1 MTDRANTM
9 RLEAEMAPPLH
20 LQRLERSLNV
30 QPFLRQINELFQDP
44 TSEDDKSVSSESS
57 EGSDNYLDN
66 VLIRKEEERI
76 NKLRLYNMSSVG
88 EERRWLQDI
97 LLSDSSDS
105 SASGSDTDSPITE
118 EDFQEMLKFHILRK
132 KYQARFYQKPEN
144 IQYQYY
150 SAGLLSNYD
159 RFLEH
164 QKLIVGN
171 KKKKEKKPEKKVMKI
186 KKEKLP
192 RHRSLEDYPEGD
204 YPDDEW
210 DRTIPREEELD
221 EAELEAIMRHQPRP
235 RGRKKHNNKSPEVM
249 AMRRRKIWVMMSKKE
264 LGKVQRAKT
273 NNHKEILIS
282 CKKVAQHCMKYW
294 RQKAMQSQKNMK
306 ETIWRA
312 KRLTR
317 EMQSYW
323 KRYDRVERETRRRLE
338 KEAEEQRKMDVEL
351 IEAKRQQRKLNFL
364 ITQTELYAHFMSRKL
379 GKASPEEQ
387 LRILNQLDEEKNP
400 RLVGIDDYDSEA
412 MKQKAKKN
420 ATEAFDNEKARAKQ
434 FDTATA
440 SQELRLSDTPE
451 NLEHPQPSIFKGNLK
466 GYQLKGMNWLANLY
480 DQGISGILADEM
492 GLGKTVQSIAFLCH
506 VAEKYSVW
514 GPFLIISPAS
524 TLHNWQQEMARF
536 VPMFKVVPYWGNPQ
550 ERKIL
555 RQFWDTKDLHTKEAS
570 FHVVITSYQL
580 VITDYKYFNRIKWQY
595 MILDEA
601 QAIKSTSSM
610 RWKLLLGFSCRN
622 RLLLSG
628 TPIQN
633 SMAELWALLHFIMP
647 TLFDSH
653 DEFNEW
659 FSKDIE
665 SHAENKTGIDEKHL
679 SRLHMI
685 LKPFMLRRIK
695 KDVENELSDKIEVMV
710 YCPLTTRQKL
720 LYSALKKKIRI
731 EDLLHYTVGGGDTA
745 SNDKNFTSNLMNLVM
760 QFRKVCNH
768 PELFER
774 RDAKSPFFMHTEY
787 YEMPALLYTEGLRH
801 LSLPSK
807 DYLLYNKLF
816 IFATEYIH
824 RTLHDGNGSF
834 SQNSFS
840 FSRFI
845 NLSPMEMNKVF
856 IVGIIFRLCL
866 ATIMERRIKMM
877 HYWEDWNADERT
889 EIPMNQMFLLS
900 RKIDSSTNT
909 LQDLIFTRKIIE
921 GEPVYTHTTHVIH
934 SMPETVAHRIL
945 RSSKKVANQL
955 LKRILPSTKAEQ
967 EDSKVTLLPEHPHF
981 PRPPIMR
988 HCQQTTI
995 PPFICDTFPKVQ
1007 ASPRKLY
1014 VSNSSAACAWRRHE
1028 ECGGKFGQRL
1038 LWFGCERAFSI
1049 TASQENSSFR
1059 LTQMTSTFSVE
1070 PHGGISAC
1078 TPINGWSNIIVPDKQ
1093 TLVTDAG
1100 KLSVLDSLLRRLKEQ
1115 GHRVLIYS
1123 QMTKMID
1130 LLEEYMYHRKHTF
1143 MRLDGS
1149 SKISDR
1155 RDMVADFQK
1164 RADIFVFLLSTR
1176 AGGLGINLTAADT
1189 VIFYDSDWNPTVDQ
1203 QAMDRAHRLG
1213 QTKQVT
1219 VYRLICKGT
1228 IEERILQRAR
1238 EKSEIQRMVISGGNF
1253 KPDTLKP
1260 KEVVSLLLDDEE
1272 IEAKY
1277 SQRSEERKQ
1286 HAEDTR
1292 LESNLYH
1299 KERDR
1304 KRKLT
1309 ALPVKSDVK
1318 KPCLSDANGDKIGD
1332 IVQANSNESTLVSG
1346 GVPSYQINNHQQIL
1360 DNADDYSV
1368 PTSPVKSEDET
1379 SNDGLVVDVDG
1390 PVGVSSGDSRQSRA
1404 GQFADP
1410 GKVNRLDHHMSFS
1423 SGSSVRMRPTI
1434 RGTSK
1439 RGRPRGSRRGGPV
1452 GGKGR
1457 GLLLLHPPS
1466 KGLGG
1471 SPQSPVSLSPTSSGT
1486 ANDHALQHGVQGTS
1500 VSTEG
1505 DGPSSVSPL
1514 GSVGTLGHLPGRGG
1528 APTIRRGPG
1537 RPRLRPTGPGHQGYR
1552 TTGHHHGRKVQRP
1565 LPVPLRSQQ
1574 TIASVN
1580 QQKSSA
1586 HRASGSG
1593 PSISSSSM
1601 NTGASFSPTT
1611 AESRPFGFYTQQQQQ
1626 QPQQPRGSS

>member
-1 MTDRANTM
+1 MTDRARTM
-9 RLEAEMAPPLH
+9 RLEAEMAAPLH

-30 QPFLRQINELFQDP
+30 QPFLRQVDELFQDP
-44 TSEDDKSVSSESS
+44 PSEDDKSVSSESS

-76 NKLRLYNMSSVG
+76 NKLRLYNMSSMG

-105 SASGSDTDSPITE
+105 SASGSDTDSPVTE
-118 EDFQEMLKFHILRK
+118 EDFKEMLKFHILRK
-132 KYQARFYQKPEN
+132 KYQGRFYQKPEN

-171 KKKKEKKPEKKVMKI
+171 KKKKEKKPDKKVMKI
-186 KKEKLP
+186 KKEKIP
-192 RHRSLEDYPEGD
+192 RHRPSEDYPEGE
-204 YPDDEW
+204 YPDEEW
-210 DRTIPREEELD
+210 DRTMPREEELD
-221 EAELEAIMRHQPRP
+221 EAELEAIMRHQPRQ

-273 NNHKEILIS
+273 NNHKEMLIS

-400 RLVGIDDYDSEA
+400 RLLGIDDYDSEI
-412 MKQKAKKN
+412 MKQKAKRN
-420 ATEAFDNEKARAKQ
+420 ATEAFDNERARAKQ
-434 FDTATA
+434 FDTAAA

-506 VAEKYSVW
+506 VAERYSVW

-745 SNDKNFTSNLMNLVM
+745 TNDKNFTSNLMNLVM

-774 RDAKSPFFMHTEY
+774 RDARSPLFMHTEL
-787 YEMPALLYTEGLRH
+787 YEMPALLYTEGLLH

-807 DYLLYNKLF
+807 DHFLYNKFF
-816 IFATEYIH
+816 IFATEYVH
-824 RTLHDGNGSF
+824 RALHDGSGRF
-834 SQNSFS
+834 SRNPFS

-845 NLSPMEMNKVF
+845 NLSPMEMNKAF
-856 IVGIIFRLCL
+856 IVGILFRLCL
-866 ATIMERRIKMM
+866 ATVMERRIKMTR
-877 HYWEDWNADERT
+877 YWEDWNADERT
-889 EIPMNQMFLLS
+889 EIPRNQILLLPRKFDCSS
-900 RKIDSSTNT
+900 RTMR
-909 LQDLIFTRKIIE
+909 DLIFTKKIVD
-921 GEPVYTHTTHVIH
+921 GDPVYTHMTHVVH

-945 RSSKKVANQL
+945 RSSKKTIQSM
-955 LKRILPSTKAEQ
+955 KRILPCTKAEQ
-967 EDSKVTLLPEHPHF
+967 EESKVTLLPEHLHL
-981 PRPPIMR
+981 PRPPILR

-995 PPFICDTFPKVQ
+995 PFFICDTYPKVQ

-1014 VSNSSAACAWRRHE
+1014 VSSSSAACAWRRHE

-1038 LWFGCERAFSI
+1038 LWLGCEQALSA
-1049 TASQENSSFR
+1049 TSLQENSSPH
-1059 LTQMTSTFSVE
+1059 LTQSPLTFTVQTQ
-1070 PHGGISAC
+1070 GGLSAC

-1286 HAEDTR
+1286 HAEDAR

-1309 ALPVKSDVK
+1309 ALPVKGDAK
-1318 KPCLSDANGDKIGD
+1318 RPCLSDANGDKIGD
-1332 IVQANSNESTLVSG
+1332 AQSNSNDSNQTG
-1346 GVPSYQINNHQQIL
+1346 GSVQSHFVNNHQQIL
-1360 DNADDYSV
+1360 DTADDYSV
-1368 PTSPVKSEDET
+1368 PTSPAKSEDET

-1390 PVGVSSGDSRQSRA
+1390 PVGGSVVDARQLRV
-1404 GQFADP
+1404 GQFGEP
-1410 GKVNRLDHHMSFS
+1410 CKISRLDHHVPY
-1423 SGSSVRMRPTI
+1423 GGGTTVRMRPTI

-1466 KGLGG
+1466 KSMAG
-1471 SPQSPVSLSPTSSGT
+1471 SDPQSPASLSPNNSSAASEQT
-1486 ANDHALQHGVQGTS
+1486 QQHGQGTS
-1500 VSTEG
+1500 GPAEG
-1505 DGPSSVSPL
+1505 DGPSTVGPL
-1514 GSVGTLGHLPGRGG
+1514 GPVGSLGPLPGRGG
-1528 APTIRRGPG
+1528 PPTIRRGPG
-1537 RPRLRPTGPGHQGYR
+1537 RPRLRPSGPGHQGYR
-1552 TTGHHHGRKVQRP
+1552 TSGHHHSRKVQRP

-1574 TIASVN
+1574 TIATMN
-1580 QQKSSA
+1580 QQKSPA
-1586 HRASGSG
+1586 QRPSGSG

-1601 NTGASFSPTT
+1601 NTTTSYPTS

-1626 QPQQPRGSS
+1626 QPRGSS

>member
-1 MTDRANTM
+1 MTDRARTM
-9 RLEAEMAPPLH
+9 RLEAEMAAPLH

-30 QPFLRQINELFQDP
+30 QPFLRQVDELFQDP
-44 TSEDDKSVSSESS
+44 PSEDDKSVSSESS

-76 NKLRLYNMSSVG
+76 NKLRLYNMSSMG

-105 SASGSDTDSPITE
+105 SASGSDTDSPVTE
-118 EDFQEMLKFHILRK
+118 EDFKEMLKFHILRK
-132 KYQARFYQKPEN
+132 KYQGRFYQKPEN

-171 KKKKEKKPEKKVMKI
+171 KKKKEKKPDKKVMKI
-186 KKEKLP
+186 KKEKIP
-192 RHRSLEDYPEGD
+192 RHRQSEDYPEGE
-204 YPDDEW
+204 YPDEEW
-210 DRTIPREEELD
+210 DRTMPREEELD
-221 EAELEAIMRHQPRP
+221 EAELEAIMRHQPRQ

-273 NNHKEILIS
+273 NNHKEMLIS

-400 RLVGIDDYDSEA
+400 RLVGIDDYDSEI
-412 MKQKAKKN
+412 MKQKAKRN
-420 ATEAFDNEKARAKQ
+420 ATEAFDNERARAKQ
-434 FDTATA
+434 FDTAAA

-506 VAEKYSVW
+506 VAERYSVW

-745 SNDKNFTSNLMNLVM
+745 TNDKNFTSNLMNLVM

-774 RDAKSPFFMHTEY
+774 RDARSPLFMHTEL
-787 YEMPALLYTEGLRH
+787 YEMPALLYTEGLLH

-807 DYLLYNKLF
+807 DHFLYNKFF
-816 IFATEYIH
+816 IFATEYVH
-824 RTLHDGNGSF
+824 RRLHDGSGRF
-834 SQNSFS
+834 SRNPFS

-856 IVGIIFRLCL
+856 IVGILFRLCL
-866 ATIMERRIKMM
+866 ATVMERRIKMTR
-877 HYWEDWNADERT
+877 YWEDWNADERT
-889 EIPMNQMFLLS
+889 EIPRNQILLLP
-900 RKIDSSTNT
+900 RKIDSSSRSMR
-909 LQDLIFTRKIIE
+909 DLIFTKKIIE
-921 GEPVYTHTTHVIH
+921 GNPVYTHTTHIVH

-945 RSSKKVANQL
+945 RSSKKTIQSM
-955 LKRILPSTKAEQ
+955 KRILPSTKAEQ
-967 EDSKVTLLPEHPHF
+967 EDSKVTLLPEHLHL
-981 PRPPIMR
+981 PRPPILR

-995 PPFICDTFPKVQ
+995 PSFICDTYPKVQ

-1014 VSNSSAACAWRRHE
+1014 VSSSSAACAWRRHE

-1038 LWFGCERAFSI
+1038 LWLGCEQALS
-1049 TASQENSSFR
+1049 TSLQENCSPH
-1059 LTQMTSTFSVE
+1059 LTQSPLTFSVQTQ
-1070 PHGGISAC
+1070 GGLSAC

-1286 HAEDTR
+1286 HAEDAR

-1309 ALPVKSDVK
+1309 ALPVKGDAK
-1318 KPCLSDANGDKIGD
+1318 RPCLSDANGDKIGD
-1332 IVQANSNESTLVSG
+1332 VQSNSNDSNQIG
-1346 GVPSYQINNHQQIL
+1346 GSIQSHFVNNHQQIL
-1360 DNADDYSV
+1360 DTADDYSV
-1368 PTSPVKSEDET
+1368 PTSPAKSEDET

-1390 PVGVSSGDSRQSRA
+1390 PVGGSVVDARQLRV
-1404 GQFADP
+1404 GQFGEP
-1410 GKVNRLDHHMSFS
+1410 CKISRLDHHVPYG
-1423 SGSSVRMRPTI
+1423 SGTTVRMRPTI

-1466 KGLGG
+1466 KSMAG
-1471 SPQSPVSLSPTSSGT
+1471 SDPQSPASLSPNNSSAASEQT
-1486 ANDHALQHGVQGTS
+1486 QQHGQGTS
-1500 VSTEG
+1500 GPAEG
-1505 DGPSSVSPL
+1505 DGPSTVGPL
-1514 GSVGTLGHLPGRGG
+1514 GPVGSLGPLPGRGG
-1528 APTIRRGPG
+1528 PPTIRRGPG
-1537 RPRLRPTGPGHQGYR
+1537 RPRLRPSGPGHQGYR
-1552 TTGHHHGRKVQRP
+1552 TSGHHHSRKVQRP

-1574 TIASVN
+1574 TIATMN
-1580 QQKSSA
+1580 QQKSPA
-1586 HRASGSG
+1586 QRPSGSG

-1601 NTGASFSPTT
+1601 NTTTSYPTS

-1626 QPQQPRGSS
+1626 QPRGSS